1 MTVVVKCKLDGKY
14 KKITYLNRL
23 SVNIHNLNIKLQ
35 QAFSLARDSF
45 SVVYIDD
52 DGIYTRLQTDN
63 DLDECLD
70 YFGGEEDNNITLNLE
85 ILVDYDGPSL
95 SDTATSIYNS
105 SSSSESVSYGVK
117 DADNCSISLSQ
128 SSSENSSK
136 KSSRKPFSLRSSLSK
151 LSVKYKEQAM
161 KMASKQPKSLASSS
175 NHNTNID
182 TLSDTMT
189 QRQPQEQD
197 EDDDCESASQATHN
211 PFKPSDSTPSLNSS
225 AGLSNKLVIAD
236 GADGP
241 DRGDLAARWF
251 ADQSERALLAT
262 FGTQLAPS
270 ESTATSDDYESS
282 FDSESVA
289 LALERDGKGSYRY
302 TLTGSIDGVYINNE
316 EPFCSS
322 CNRPLDN
329 LRYICT
335 SCGVSN
341 CEFCPECIEGA
352 GAVHAVE
359 NTPKHAFRECLRSDQ
374 GWIEVDYGQDRDCS
388 ICKNALDVDFKCV
401 SCQSLNLCR
410 RCWSS
415 VGDIHPSHAFLEL
428 PQSDSQFT
436 ALRHKQSMASNAQ
449 IRESYHKLQS
459 RSQIAGMSSGSLP
472 TTTTRSQNVTEQHNR
487 GFRLSL
493 LLTG

>member
-1 MTVVVKCKLDGKY
+1 M
-14 KKITYLNRL
+14 
-23 SVNIHNLNIKLQ
+23 
-35 QAFSLARDSF
+35 
-45 SVVYIDD
+45 DD
-52 DGIYTRLQTDN
+52 DGIFTTLCTDN

-70 YFGGEEDNNITLNLE
+70 YFGADDDDNITLSLD
-85 ILVDYDGPSL
+85 IVLDYDGPSL
-95 SDTATSIYNS
+95 SDAATSIYNS

-128 SSSENSSK
+128 SSSEKSQSTK
-136 KSSRKPFSLRSSLSK
+136 KSFSLRSSLSK
-151 LSVKYKEQAM
+151 LSIKYKEQAM
-161 KMASKQPKSLASSS
+161 KMAKQPKSFASSS

-182 TLSDTMT
+182 TVDDTMT
-189 QRQPQEQD
+189 QRQH
-197 EDDDCESASQATHN
+197 DDDDDSASQATHN
-211 PFKPSDSTPSLNSS
+211 PFKPSESTPSLNSS
-225 AGLSNKLVIAD
+225 AGLSNKLVM
-236 GADGP
+236 ADGP

-270 ESTATSDDYESS
+270 ETTTSSDDYESS
-282 FDSESVA
+282 LDESVA
-289 LALERDGKGSYRY
+289 LALEHDGKGSYRY
-302 TLTGSIDGVYINNE
+302 TLTGSMDGMYINND

-322 CNRPLDN
+322 CNKPLDN

-374 GWIEVDYGQDRDCS
+374 GWIDVDYGQLRVCS
-388 ICKNALDVDFKCV
+388 ICNNNKSADVAFKCV
-401 SCQSLNLCR
+401 SCQSLSLCR

-428 PQSDSQFT
+428 PPSSSSFT
-436 ALRHKQSMASNAQ
+436 DLKHKQSLESNAQ
-449 IRESYHKLQS
+449 IRDSYHKLQS

-472 TTTTRSQNVTEQHNR
+472 TTDTSTGSASRSQRAPEQHNR
-487 GFRLSL
+487 GCHLIKLSL
-493 LLTG
+493 LD